1 MLNSYFTKGLSMA
14 VSSRFSLKENTMI
27 FDKRK
32 ARGCHQLVDLTFIV
46 EILILVHTIYKE
58 EKI

>member
-1 MLNSYFTKGLSMA
+1 MA
-14 VSSRFSLKENTMI
+14 VFSHFSLKENTMV

-32 ARGCHQLVDLTFIV
+32 ARSCHQLVDLTFIV
-46 EILILVHTIYKE
+46 EILILVHTTYKE

>member
-1 MLNSYFTKGLSMA
+1 MA
-14 VSSRFSLKENTMI
+14 VFSHFSLKENTMV

-32 ARGCHQLVDLTFIV
+32 ARSCHQLVDLTFIV